1 MATEI
6 GTVSTK
12 GQVTIPT
19 DIRKALR
26 IRPGDKI
33 LFDLEGGDRVL
44 VRKAEP
50 NRLNEIL
57 DRLGPTKETGL
68 EMQRRLRREWSRRAR
83 RH

>member
-1 MATEI
+1 MATEV

-12 GQVTIPT
+12 GQVTIPR
-19 DIRKALR
+19 DIRRALR

-33 LFDLEGGDRVL
+33 LFDLEGGDRAL

-50 NRLNEIL
+50 GRLNEIL
-57 DRLGPTKETGL
+57 DRLGPAKESGL
-68 EMQRRLRREWSRRAR
+68 ESQRRLRREWTQRDR

>member
-12 GQVTIPT
+12 GQVTIPK
-19 DIRKALR
+19 DIRRALR
-26 IRPGDKI
+26 IRPGDKV
-33 LFDLEGGDRVL
+33 LFDMEGGDRAV

-50 NRLNEIL
+50 ARLLEIL
-57 DRLGPTKETGL
+57 DRLGPAEESGM
-68 EMQRRLRREWSRRAR
+68 EFQRRLRLEWSAGRR